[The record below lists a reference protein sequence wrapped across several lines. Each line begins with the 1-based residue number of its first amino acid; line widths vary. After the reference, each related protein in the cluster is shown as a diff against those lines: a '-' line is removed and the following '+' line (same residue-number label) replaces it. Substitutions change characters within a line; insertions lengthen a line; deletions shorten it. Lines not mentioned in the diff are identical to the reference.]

1 MNRWVSR
8 KEREEMIDTYTEL
21 IAALSERAESD
32 DDAALDALRYI
43 DELERLERI
52 HRAEVDLLYF
62 VHEYFSEVRN
72 PENSGNW
79 DGFDIDSP
87 EDAAEFHREICG
99 IIDEVS
105 NVKTNDKVAVAA
117 PRGHGKSSY
126 LSKGGPLRDVV
137 FRKRK
142 YIIMISETDTV
153 AKANLDWITGQL
165 KYNKKL
171 RDDFGGI
178 LSPKQQLNVRDNGES
193 FITWESAANS
203 EDKKLLTL
211 VETSSTNKSLRGR
224 NWNGTR
230 PDLIICDDLEDIRSN
245 ASTPEQRAKL
255 KDWFSQTVIPLGD
268 PKGRR
273 TAFVYMGT
281 IVHSESNLNN
291 VIRHHPEF
299 KSRLFKAL
307 IEEPD
312 RADLWE
318 KCRAVFLDTDTP
330 KEERALRAEQYYEEN
345 FDEMNK
351 GAKVLWSDVQP
362 LWKLMKWKWTEGS
375 KAFNTEYQN
384 TPLDEESQIF
394 VPANF
399 AIFNESDLL
408 RDDGRPLNL
417 SYYAFWD
424 IATGRTSRSDYNAI
438 VTVARNNRTGVIY
451 TIDAWAKRCS
461 SHEALN
467 IAVEKIRAYEHR
479 MFAVET
485 IGAGHD
491 MHRQLREKL
500 AVEGLLSKT
509 RLKPISH
516 HVAKKEKRIESL
528 EPLAESGFL
537 RFMNNQRLLF
547 EQLEQFPTGTY
558 DDLPDALAGAVDLSG
573 GARRI
578 RKTSA
583 RKPMNL

>member
-1 MNRWVSR
+1 MPAN
-8 KEREEMIDTYTEL
+8 EL
-21 IAALSERAESD
+21 DDESALELAS
-32 DDAALDALRYI
+32 YI
-43 DELERLERI
+43 DEKERLERI

-79 DGFDIDSP
+79 DGFDIESP
-87 EDAAEFHREICG
+87 EEAAEFHREICA

-153 AKANLDWITGQL
+153 AKANLDWLTGQL

-171 RDDFGGI
+171 REDFGDI

-193 FITWESAANS
+193 FITWESGVNS
-203 EDKKLLTL
+203 EEKKLLTL

-230 PDLIICDDLEDIRSN
+230 PDMIICDDLEDIRSN

-268 PKGRR
+268 PKGKK

-281 IVHSESNLNN
+281 IVHAESNLNN
-291 VIRHHPEF
+291 VIKHHPDF

-307 IEEPD
+307 IDDPD
-312 RADLWE
+312 RVDLWE
-318 KCRAVFLDTDTP
+318 QCRAIFVDAETP
-330 KEERALRAEQYYEEN
+330 KEERAVKALDFYKTNRK
-345 FDEMNK
+345 EMDK
-351 GAKVLWSDVQP
+351 GAKVLWPEVQP

-384 TPLDEESQIF
+384 TPLDEDSQIF
-394 VPANF
+394 VPAKF
-399 AIFNESDLL
+399 ALFSEADLI
-408 RDDGRPLNL
+408 REDGRPLNL

-424 IATGRTSRSDYNAI
+424 IATGRSSRSDYNAI

-461 SHEALN
+461 SHEALRM
-467 IAVEKIRAYEHR
+467 AVEKIRVYEHR
-479 MFAVET
+479 IFAVET

-491 MHRQLREKL
+491 MHRQLRERL
-500 AVEGLLSKT
+500 SQEGLLSRT

-516 HVAKKEKRIESL
+516 HSAKKEKRIESL
-528 EPLAESGFL
+528 EPLTENGFL
-537 RFMNNQRLLF
+537 RFMGSQRLLF

-573 GARRI
+573 GARRS
-578 RKTSA
+578 RRTSA
-583 RKPMNL
+583 RKPGNL